1 MFPVDFCFVA
11 VLFARKNEAD
21 SQVYLVRFQTK
32 PHKALFCVLI
42 GCMYCV
48 LQVNFSRQCTNVSSL
63 VVDLYQCLAVGLSR
77 HHRDVSGGH
86 MAKLEAMQ
94 NTLLQESLGGPL

>member
-1 MFPVDFCFVA
+1 M
-11 VLFARKNEAD
+11 
-21 SQVYLVRFQTK
+21 
-32 PHKALFCVLI
+32 
-42 GCMYCV
+42 
-48 LQVNFSRQCTNVSSL
+48 NFSRQCTNVSSL
-63 VVDLYQCLAVGLSR
+63 VVDLYQCLVAGLSR